1 MAAAVGDVKVAATN
15 SVYLDAGLTATTSN
29 VTVTAQTGT
38 LTSTMNGKVNAG
50 TDVTLASKTATE
62 LNGAVTAGSN
72 VTATAGTSMDVNAVV
87 SANGG
92 KADLKANGGALTT
105 TTNGTVHAAT
115 DVVMYSS
122 GNTLVQGAVDATSNI
137 TANAGGSFTNTASG
151 SMMAA
156 TGDVEVT
163 AAQNVHL
170 DAGLAAT
177 ASNVTGTA
185 QTGTL
190 TSTTNGT
197 VQAGTDARL
206 NSKGDMTLEGA
217 VGAGEN
223 ATLTVTSGSFTNMT
237 TGRVMAT
244 NGVVLID
251 SAKAV
256 SVNAAVESVQSNV
269 TILAKDGSLT
279 NSAAGTIT
287 AKNDT
292 LLDAS
297 GDMVL
302 QGAVLA
308 GNTATNMAGGTF
320 ENTGTGTVTATAG
333 NVLIDAGSDIRL
345 DAAVEATA
353 GSVTLTNAAGTFTST
368 TNGTVTAG
376 ENVGISAAGAAEVQ
390 GNIDGK
396 QYVTVISRTDSVTV
410 DGAQVTAGGDLVML
424 AEQGALTWKNGAS
437 VEAGT
442 NLVLKADQDVT
453 LTQAVLGAA
462 NAGVQSYNGD
472 INVDADSTMAGT
484 NMLVLVAKDSVTIQG
499 GVETDTLGI
508 QSGND
513 ITMDNVTAK
522 EFAAESVNGSVTVTF
537 AAPVNLT
544 SLEGGS
550 SAQVTAMRADGEVAT
565 VEGVLEEG
573 DTIDGIVAAQDVT
586 VSGGQDVSGSQI
598 VAGGQATL
606 DVGALSVSSINAGG
620 TATIHAGSVNSSTVQ
635 AGSDVVAT
643 VGGPMSVGTLSAG
656 NNIQLENVGGDFTAT
671 DVRAGGEIDAN
682 VGGGFTADTVTSG
695 GPMTATVGGATTV
708 QTLST
713 GGKLT
718 ADIGG
723 AATLKEADIGGDAE
737 IKVGGALTF
746 DTMEADDVKVNAG
759 SINMG
764 KLNAGTAE
772 LAARGSINDNSSLV
786 RVRSLTMT
794 AGGDIGSASKPI
806 NTEIS
811 SRIERISGKNI
822 YLHEQSTGHDILL
835 GTIDASG
842 HLSLTA
848 PRIGL
853 PDGLHGY
860 LDANGDSLNLVAGDG
875 LELNLGGR
883 MGTAGDPMEA
893 QVNGQWTILNG
904 ELEGTP
910 MSYIYIV
917 MGETEYSDTP
927 EYVGTIAIPGLV
939 IVNGRPVLGHPD
951 LLRKIYSALAFSVD
965 TPELKST
972 QGIFGSP
979 LFLHTDLA
987 LFNAGETG
995 VDYWNI
1001 IQNDLLDPNNG
1012 KNAVVY
1018 GPRRWGLDD
1027 SLWDSERMSRSR
1039 LYLIEFDPLPEAK
1052 EAAKPAPKAAKP
1064 AAKSAAKDAAAKP
1077 VAPKAEAKPA
1087 AAAKPAAKAAPAEK
1101 ASGKTA
1107 AKSASPAKA
1116 ADAKAPAKPAAKS
1129 AAPKAKAGEKA
1140 K

>member
-1 MAAAVGDVKVAATN
+1 
-15 SVYLDAGLTATTSN
+15 
-29 VTVTAQTGT
+29 
-38 LTSTMNGKVNAG
+38 
-50 TDVTLASKTATE
+50 
-62 LNGAVTAGSN
+62 
-72 VTATAGTSMDVNAVV
+72 
-87 SANGG
+87 
-92 KADLKANGGALTT
+92 
-105 TTNGTVHAAT
+105 
-115 DVVMYSS
+115 VMYSS
-122 GNTLVQGAVDATSNI
+122 GNTLVQGAVDAGSNVTATTGGTFTNTETGMVTARQGNAYLDSTSDM
-137 TANAGGSFTNTASG
+137 TVGGAVRAGGSVTNTARG
-151 SMMAA
+151 AYA
-156 TGDVEVT
+156 NTATVTAETGDV
-163 AAQNVHL
+163 AI
-170 DAGLAAT
+170 
-177 ASNVTGTA
+177 TA
-185 QTGTL
+185 QKGTTVSNMLQAVQGPVTVTNAASGDLLVADSGSVVAGTDAVLTAKTGNVRLDGAVSATNDAIITAMTGTL
-190 TSTTNGT
+190 TSTGGGDIS
-197 VQAGTDARL
+197 AGTSAAVSAHGAIL
-206 NSKGDMTLEGA
+206 LEG
-217 VGAGEN
+217 
-223 ATLTVTSGSFTNMT
+223 
-237 TGRVMAT
+237 
-244 NGVVLID
+244 D
-251 SAKAV
+251 
-256 SVNAAVESVQSNV
+256 
-269 TILAKDGSLT
+269 
-279 NSAAGTIT
+279 
-287 AKNDT
+287 
-292 LLDAS
+292 
-297 GDMVL
+297 
-302 QGAVLA
+302 
-308 GNTATNMAGGTF
+308 
-320 ENTGTGTVTATAG
+320 VTAGQHVLLESETAG
-333 NVLIDAGSDIRL
+333 ITVDSTVDAGSDL
-345 DAAVEATA
+345 VALAEASGATMTW
-353 GSVTLTNAAGTFTST
+353 GTNAH
-368 TNGTVTAG
+368 V
-376 ENVGISAAGAAEVQ
+376 SARE
-390 GNIDGK
+390 D
-396 QYVTVISRTDSVTV
+396 
-410 DGAQVTAGGDLVML
+410 M
-424 AEQGALTWKNGAS
+424 
-437 VEAGT
+437 
-442 NLVLKADQDVT
+442 VLKADQDIS
-453 LTQAVLGAA
+453 LTEAVITGK
-462 NAGVQSYNGD
+462 NVGVQSANGSVLD
-472 INVDADSTMAGT
+472 SMADLNADETMVLAAG
-484 NMLVLVAKDSVTIQG
+484 KSVKIQG
-499 GVETDTLGI
+499 GLGAETLGI
-508 QSGND
+508 KSADD
-513 ITMDNVTAK
+513 IVLGSLSVK
-522 EFAAESVNGSVTVTF
+522 EFAAESTAGQVDVTL
-537 AAPVNLT
+537 ASAVNLAVLT
-544 SLEGGS
+544 GDAVAKVE
-550 SAQVTAMRADGEVAT
+550 ADRADGAGTET
-565 VEGVLEEG
+565 VEGVFEG
-573 DTIDGIVAAQDVT
+573 GNGLNGIKAATDVIL
-586 VSGGQDVSGSQI
+586 SGGQDVSGWQI

-606 DVGALSVSSINAGG
+606 DVGGLTVGTVNAGG
-620 TATIHAGSVNSSTVQ
+620 TAAIHAGSVNSSTVQ
-635 AGSDVVAT
+635 AGNDVVAT

-695 GPMTATVGGATTV
+695 GPTTATVGGATTV

-737 IKVGGALTF
+737 LKVGGALTF

-794 AGGDIGSASKPI
+794 AGGDIGSAGKPI

-875 LELNLGGR
+875 LELDLGGR

-1077 VAPKAEAKPA
+1077 AAPKAEAKPA

-1107 AKSASPAKA
+1107 AKPASPAKA
-1116 ADAKAPAKPAAKS
+1116 AEAKAPAKPAAKS